1 MKSIF
6 TYSTKLF
13 SLFLISFLS
22 ISTAV
27 AQTTTVPDPNTS
39 CSSKDLEL
47 VGATLTGGDLC
58 NSCPQNTILTRT
70 LTLSI
75 DNTTGSTR
83 TSFAFWGNLEEYSG
97 IDGSLLSTTAISGC
111 GGPLPGNVV
120 TSLAFDQVSYT
131 CGNTLKITNLFLAWT
146 DASKSSICPLDP
158 ATISPKC
165 GKLPSI
171 QINAGVN
178 GEFVLTN
185 SLCDTANGGIN
196 LTPSGGTAPYTY
208 SWTTL
213 DGVIPSGQ
221 EDDQDLIN
229 IVAGTYNVTITDANG
244 CTITKSRTITA
255 AAPTVASF
263 ASVSD
268 ITVACGAATT
278 STLNYTNSST
288 GNCLISG
295 SVASTLSSQSP
306 SGSCGGNITESWTFT
321 DIYLRTITT
330 SRIIHVSPAALPTMT
345 APGNITVA
353 CGSIPA
359 QSTISFSNGLSGD
372 CLISGTSNPSNFSP
386 APNACGGIV
395 TETWTATDTCGRT
408 ITAVSRTI
416 TVSPAALPTMTAPGN
431 ITVACGSI
439 PAPSTINFSNG
450 LSGGCL
456 ISGTSNLSTFS
467 ATPNACGGTVTETWT
482 AKDICG
488 RTVTTVL
495 RTINV
500 SPAALPTMTAPGNIT
515 VACGS
520 IPTPSTINFSNGLND
535 GCLISGTSNFST
547 FSTTPNAC
555 GGTVTETWTAM
566 DICGRTVTTVSRIIT
581 VSPAALPT
589 MTAPGNITVACG
601 SIPAPSRINFS
612 NELNGSCLV
621 SGTSDLS
628 TFSATPNACGGT
640 ITQTWTATDIC
651 GRTIAAVSRT
661 ITVNP
666 AALPTM
672 STPANITVAC
682 GSIPAPSTINFSNG
696 LSGGCLISG
705 TSNPSTFSS
714 TPNSCGGTVTETW
727 TAIDTCG
734 RTVTTVSRTITVSPA
749 ALPAMNAPT
758 NITVACG
765 AIPTPSSISFS
776 NGLSG
781 GCLISGTSNPS
792 TFSTTVSGYC
802 NGKVIE
808 TWTAN
813 DICGRAVATVSR
825 TITIDDKTLPTFTP
839 PVSSI
844 IYKDA
849 NCNYDADPIITG
861 DVDDEADNCTNKP
874 DINVTHSDT
883 SCFGTQQQW
892 NVNAGN
898 GIMIDFNVEGFDGQ
912 PASAIKNIVLSFNTN
927 QGIGHAEI
935 TLVSP
940 EGQAIILV
948 GPYCS
953 NPSCNVNGAASYAPV
968 FYGSGYPQWNN
979 VNNPTGAGNYTP
991 LGGTST
997 NSQYIPGFN
1006 GYVSNFSQFTGEMNG
1021 TWRIFARKQ
1030 STENGTLNI
1039 NNVCFTPSEKCAN
1052 DDFIVR
1058 HWAVSDA
1065 CGNTKTA
1072 DQIILIKDNMA
1083 PVITSCAP
1091 DQTIP
1096 ADLNCKALVPD
1107 YTSSITAT
1115 DNCTPSASLIIT
1127 QFPLAGTEVGSGTT
1141 TITLSVKDACGK
1153 ETTCE
1158 AKLIVT
1164 NYIVANDDAGTIV
1177 NGYTGGISFT
1187 NVLANDLL
1195 NCIAVSVNDVNLSI
1209 ISSTNTGIT
1218 LSGTNVVV
1226 APGTSTG
1233 NYTLTYE
1240 ICEKLN
1246 PTNCDTAM
1254 VTVPVYVPSITL
1266 LKDGTYVDTNNDGI
1280 TNAGDTVYYN
1290 LIVTNTGSS
1299 PLTNVTVTDINAVV
1313 TGGPI
1318 ASLAVDASDSN
1329 TFSAVH
1335 AITQTDID
1343 TGFVYNLA
1351 TATGTPPSG
1360 PNVIGSSSDP
1370 TPCASCPVNPEC
1382 PSCTITPLTQTP
1394 SVAITKDGTYV
1405 DANNDGITNIGDNV
1419 TYNFVVTNT
1428 GNVTLNNVTVTDT
1441 NAVVTGGPIAS
1452 LTVGASD
1459 STTFS
1464 AVHAITQ
1471 ADINTGFVYNLAT
1484 ATGTPPS
1491 GSNVTDTSSD
1501 PTPCTSCPVNPECPD
1516 CTITPLTQTPSIAIT
1531 KDGTYVDAN
1540 NDGVTNIGD
1549 NVTYNFV
1556 VTNTGNV
1563 TLTNLTVTDSNA
1575 VVIGGPI
1582 ASLAVGAFDS
1592 TTFSAVHTITQADI
1606 NTGLVYNLATAVGTP
1621 PSGPNVTDTSSDPT
1635 PCTSCPVNPECPD
1648 CTITPL
1654 TQTPSIAITKD
1665 GTYVD
1670 MNNDGITNI
1679 GDTVT
1684 YNFVITNT
1692 GNVILTN
1699 ITITDS
1705 NAVVTGGPIATL
1717 TVGASDSTTFS
1728 AVHTITQ
1735 TDINTGFV
1743 YNLATA
1749 VGTPPSG
1756 PNVTDTS
1763 SDPTPCTSCPVNPE
1777 CPDCTITPLTQTPS
1791 IAITKDG
1798 TYVDANND
1806 GITNIGDTV
1815 TYNFVVANTGNV
1827 TLNNITVTDI
1837 NAVVTGGPIATLTV
1851 GASDSTTFSA
1861 VHTITQADINTGF
1874 VYNLATAVGTPPSG
1888 PNVTDTSSDPTPCT
1902 SCPVN
1907 PECPDCTITPLTQTP
1922 SIAITKD
1929 GTYVDVNNDGITNIG
1944 DTVTY
1949 NFVVTNTGNV
1959 TLTNVTVTDINAV
1972 VTGGPATTLAVGAS
1986 DATTFSAV
1994 HTITQADINTGF
2006 VYNLATAVGTPPS
2019 GPNVT
2024 DTSSDPTPCT
2034 SCPTNPE
2041 CPDCTITPVTQTPSI
2056 ALVKTGI
2063 FSDTN
2068 NDGFAQAGEKI
2079 NYTFTVTNTGN
2090 VTVINIVIT
2099 DPLIGLIIT
2108 NSPIAALAPGAINSS
2123 VTGIYTI
2130 TQADID
2136 SGKVTNSALASGKDP
2151 KGTDVTDISGTTVQ
2165 NNTPTVTLLPQTA
2178 SIALVKTGIFSDTNN
2193 DGFPQVGE
2201 KINYTFTV
2209 TNTGNVIA
2217 SNIVITDPL
2226 VGLILNGS
2234 PIATLASG
2242 VSNNS
2247 VTGIYTITQADI
2259 DAGKVTN
2266 SALVSGKDP
2275 KGNDVTDIS
2284 GTTIT
2289 NNTPTVTPL
2298 TQNPGLEVIK
2308 TSNSENYSSVGDI
2321 INYTIQVKNT
2331 GNITLYSIVVT
2342 DPLTG
2347 LNTTIQ
2353 TLAPGGTQAFTEN
2366 YTVTQ
2371 VDRENGSVTNVAHAN
2386 GFTPNEVPISDSD
2399 EEVVE
2404 ASIVLGCGTIL
2415 VHNAFSPNGDGIN
2428 ENFIIDNID
2437 DVLCYPDNTV
2447 EIYNRWGVLV
2457 FETKGYNNTSNV
2469 FKGISEGRTTIS
2481 QFSGLPSGTYFY
2493 ILNYTFIDGNGGVQ
2507 ANKKDGYLYLTK

>member
-1 MKSIF
+1 MKSTFTNSTRLFAIF
-6 TYSTKLF
+6 LLSVLSFSTV
-13 SLFLISFLS
+13 
-22 ISTAV
+22 V
-27 AQTTTVPDPNTS
+27 AQTVPDPNTS
-39 CSSKDLEL
+39 CTSKDLEL

-58 NSCPQNTILTRT
+58 NSCPQNTTITRA

-75 DNTTGSTR
+75 NNTTGSTR

-97 IDGSLLSTTAISGC
+97 IDGSLVSTIPISGC
-111 GGPLPGNVV
+111 QGPIPGH
-120 TSLAFDQVSYT
+120 TITDLTFDKVSYT
-131 CGNTLKITNLFLAWT
+131 CGNTLIITNLFLAWT
-146 DASKSSICPLDP
+146 DAGVGSTCPLDA

-178 GEFVLTN
+178 GKFFLTN
-185 SLCDTANGGIN
+185 SSCGTANGKID
-196 LTPSGGTAPYTY
+196 LTPFGGTAPYTY
-208 SWTTL
+208 SWTGP
-213 DGVIPSGQ
+213 DGFTAIT
-221 EDDQDLIN
+221 EDLTN
-229 IVAGTYNVTITDANG
+229 IVAGTYEVTITDANG
-244 CTITKSRTITA
+244 CPVTKSRTITA
-255 AAPTVASF
+255 APPTIALFAP
-263 ASVSD
+263 VST
-268 ITVACGAATT
+268 ITVACGAVAP
-278 STLNYTNSST
+278 SSLNYTNNLT

-295 SVASTLSSQSP
+295 SVNSTLSSQSP
-306 SGSCGGNITESWTFT
+306 SGSCGGDITESWTFT
-321 DIYLRTITT
+321 DIYLRTITA
-330 SRIIHVSPAALPTMT
+330 SRVIHVSPAALPTMT

-359 QSTISFSNGLSGD
+359 TSTISFSNGLSGG
-372 CLISGTSNPSNFSP
+372 CLISGTSNPSTFS
-386 APNACGGIV
+386 ATPNACGGAV
-395 TETWTATDTCGRT
+395 TETWTATDICGRT

-416 TVSPAALPTMTAPGN
+416 TVNPAALPTMTAPGNITVACGSVPAPSTISFTNGLSGGCSIGGTSNPSTFSATPNACGGAVTETWTATDICGRTIAAVSRTITVSPATLPTMTAPGNITVACGSIPAPSTISFSNGLSGGCLISGTSNPSTFSSTPNACGGTVTQTWTATDICGRTIASVSRTITVNPAALPTMTAPGN

-439 PAPSTINFSNG
+439 PAPSTISFSNG

-456 ISGTSNLSTFS
+456 ISGTSNPSTFS
-467 ATPNACGGTVTETWT
+467 SAPSACGGTV
-482 AKDICG
+482 
-488 RTVTTVL
+488 
-495 RTINV
+495 
-500 SPAALPTMTAPGNIT
+500 
-515 VACGS
+515 
-520 IPTPSTINFSNGLND
+520 
-535 GCLISGTSNFST
+535 
-547 FSTTPNAC
+547 
-555 GGTVTETWTAM
+555 
-566 DICGRTVTTVSRIIT
+566 
-581 VSPAALPT
+581 
-589 MTAPGNITVACG
+589 
-601 SIPAPSRINFS
+601 
-612 NELNGSCLV
+612 
-621 SGTSDLS
+621 
-628 TFSATPNACGGT
+628 
-640 ITQTWTATDIC
+640 TQTWTATDIC
-651 GRTIAAVSRT
+651 GRTIASVSRT

-672 STPANITVAC
+672 AAPSNITVAC
-682 GSIPAPSTINFSNG
+682 GSIPAPSTISFSNG
-696 LSGGCLISG
+696 SSGGCLISG

-714 TPNSCGGTVTETW
+714 TPNSCGGIVTETW
-727 TAIDTCG
+727 TATDTCG

-749 ALPAMNAPT
+749 ALPTMTPT
-758 NITVACG
+758 GNITVACG
-765 AIPTPSSISFS
+765 SVPAPSTISFS

-792 TFSTTVSGYC
+792 TFTTTTPGYC
-802 NGKVIE
+802 NGKVME
-808 TWTAN
+808 TWTAT
-813 DICGRAVATVSR
+813 DICGRALATVSR
-825 TITIDDKTLPTFTP
+825 TITIDDQTLPTFTP
-839 PVSSI
+839 PASSI

-849 NCNYDADPIITG
+849 NCNYNADPIITG
-861 DVDDEADNCTNKP
+861 TVEDQADNCTSRP
-874 DINVTHSDT
+874 DIKLSFSDT
-883 SCFGTQQQW
+883 SCFGTQQDW
-892 NVNAGN
+892 NVNSGN
-898 GIMIDFNVEGFDGQ
+898 GILIDFAVAGFDGQ
-912 PASAIKNIVLSFNTN
+912 AASAIKNIGLSFNTN

-940 EGQAIILV
+940 QGQAIILV

-953 NPSCNVNGAASYAPV
+953 DPSCSVDGAASYAPV
-968 FYGSGYPQWNN
+968 FYESGYPQWNN
-979 VNNPTGAGNYTP
+979 VNNPTGAGNYAP

-1006 GYVSNFSQFTGEMNG
+1006 GYISNFSQFTGEMNG

-1030 STENGTLNI
+1030 STENGTFNI
-1039 NNVCFTPSEKCAN
+1039 NSVCFTPSEKCVN
-1052 DDFIVR
+1052 DDFIIR

-1083 PVITSCAP
+1083 PVVTSCAH
-1091 DQTIP
+1091 DQTI
-1096 ADLNCKALVPD
+1096 ATNSSCKALVPD
-1107 YTSSITAT
+1107 FTTDITAT
-1115 DNCTPSASLIIT
+1115 DNCTPAASLIIT

-1141 TITLSVKDACGK
+1141 TITLTVKDACGK

-1164 NYIVANDDAGTIV
+1164 NYIVANDDAGTTI

-1187 NVLANDLL
+1187 NVLTNDLL
-1195 NCIAVSVNDVNLSI
+1195 NCIAVNVNDVNLSL

-1226 APGTSTG
+1226 APGTPTG

-1246 PTNCDTAM
+1246 PTNCDTAI

-1266 LKDGTYVDTNNDGI
+1266 LKDGIYVDTNNDGI
-1280 TNAGDTVYYN
+1280 TNVGDTINYN
-1290 LIVTNTGSS
+1290 FVVANTGSS
-1299 PLTNVTVTDINAVV
+1299 ALSNVTITDINAVV

-1318 ASLAVDASDSN
+1318 ASLAVDASDST

-1351 TATGTPPSG
+1351 TAIGTPPAG
-1360 PNVIGSSSDP
+1360 PNVSGDSSDP

-1382 PSCTITPLTQTP
+1382 PNCTITPLTQTP
-1394 SVAITKDGTYV
+1394 SIVITKDGTYV
-1405 DANNDGITNIGDNV
+1405 DTNNDGITNVGDAV

-1428 GNVTLNNVTVTDT
+1428 GNVTLINVTVTDT
-1441 NAVVTGGPIAS
+1441 NAVVTGGPITS
-1452 LTVGASD
+1452 LAVGATD
-1459 STTFS
+1459 ATTFS

-1484 ATGTPPS
+1484 ATATPPS
-1491 GSNVTDTSSD
+1491 GPNVTDTSSD
-1501 PTPCTSCPVNPECPD
+1501 PTPCTFCPVNPECPN

-1540 NDGVTNIGD
+1540 NDGITNVGD
-1549 NVTYNFV
+1549 TVTYNFV
-1556 VTNTGNV
+1556 VANTGNV
-1563 TLTNLTVTDSNA
+1563 TLSNITITDVNA
-1575 VVIGGPI
+1575 VVTGGPI
-1582 ASLAVGAFDS
+1582 ASLAVGATDS
-1592 TTFSAVHTITQADI
+1592 TTFSAVHAITQANI
-1606 NTGLVYNLATAVGTP
+1606 NTGFVYNLAIATGTP

-1654 TQTPSIAITKD
+1654 TQTPSVVITKD

-1670 MNNDGITNI
+1670 ANNDGITNI

-1684 YNFVITNT
+1684 YNFVVTNT
-1692 GNVILTN
+1692 GNVTLTN
-1699 ITITDS
+1699 ITVTDT
-1705 NAVVTGGPIATL
+1705 NAVVTGGPIASL
-1717 TVGASDSTTFS
+1717 AVGAIDATTFS
-1728 AVHTITQ
+1728 AVHIITQADIDTGFVYNLTTATATPPSGPNVMDISSDPTPCTSCPVNPECPDCTITPLTQ
-1735 TDINTGFV
+1735 TPSIVVTKDGTYMDTNNDGITNVGDTVTYNFVITNTGNVTLSNITITDVNAVVTGGPIASLAVGATDTTTFSAVHAITQADINIGFV

-1749 VGTPPSG
+1749 TGTPPSG

-1777 CPDCTITPLTQTPS
+1777 CTDCTITPLTQTPS

-1806 GITNIGDTV
+1806 GITNIGDTI
-1815 TYNFVVANTGNV
+1815 TYNFVVTNTGNV
-1827 TLNNITVTDI
+1827 TLINVTVTDT
-1837 NAVVTGGPIATLTV
+1837 NAVVTGGPIASLAV
-1851 GASDSTTFSA
+1851 GATDSTTFTA
-1861 VHTITQADINTGF
+1861 VYTITQADINTGF
-1874 VYNLATAVGTPPSG
+1874 VYNLTTVTSTPPSG
-1888 PNVTDTSSDPTPCT
+1888 PNVTDISSDPTPCT

-1907 PECPDCTITPLTQTP
+1907 PECPDCTITQL
-1922 SIAITKD
+1922 
-1929 GTYVDVNNDGITNIG
+1929 
-1944 DTVTY
+1944 
-1949 NFVVTNTGNV
+1949 
-1959 TLTNVTVTDINAV
+1959 
-1972 VTGGPATTLAVGAS
+1972 
-1986 DATTFSAV
+1986 
-1994 HTITQADINTGF
+1994 
-2006 VYNLATAVGTPPS
+2006 
-2019 GPNVT
+2019 
-2024 DTSSDPTPCT
+2024 
-2034 SCPTNPE
+2034 
-2041 CPDCTITPVTQTPSI
+2041 TQTPSI

-2090 VTVINIVIT
+2090 VTVTNIVIT

-2108 NSPIAALAPGAINSS
+2108 NSPIASLAPGAINSS
-2123 VTGIYTI
+2123 VTGVYTI
-2130 TQADID
+2130 MQADID
-2136 SGKVTNSALASGKDP
+2136 AGKVINSALASGKDP
-2151 KGTDVTDISGTTVQ
+2151 KGNDVTDISGTTIT

-2178 SIALVKTGIFSDTNN
+2178 GIALVKTGIFSDTNN

-2209 TNTGNVIA
+2209 TNTGNVVL

-2226 VGLILNGS
+2226 VGLTITGS

-2242 VSNNS
+2242 ASNNS

-2266 SALVSGKDP
+2266 SALASGKDP

-2289 NNTPTVTPL
+2289 NNTPTVTLL

-2308 TSNSENYSSVGDI
+2308 TSTTENYSSVGDI
-2321 INYTIQVKNT
+2321 INYTIEVKNR
-2331 GNITLYSIVVT
+2331 GNVTLHGIVVT

-2353 TLAPGGTQAFTEN
+2353 ILAPGGTQLFTEN

-2371 VDRENGSVTNVAHAN
+2371 EDRVKGSVTNIANAN
-2386 GFTPNEVPISDSD
+2386 GFTPNETPVSDSD
-2399 EEVVE
+2399 DAVVE
-2404 ASIVLGCGTIL
+2404 ASIVLGCGTIV

-2428 ENFIIDNID
+2428 ESFVIDNID

-2457 FETKGYNNTSNV
+2457 FETKGYNNTSKV

-2481 QFSGLPSGTYFY
+2481 QSSGLPSGTYFY